1 MDKLKIQEYTLR
13 IIAIRHIKYD
23 PKGYTGTQDQEVLAI
38 RNYWKGRGYN
48 TTENAWIGKKSF
60 SEFGM
65 NEDEIVSEIVSE
77 INDIVEL
84 FRKTIC

>member
-1 MDKLKIQEYTLR
+1 MKNVFQCSWQSLLEAVLNAKETVENKNSFIDT
-13 IIAIRHIKYD
+13 IRD
-23 PKGYTGTQDQEVLAI
+23 FL
-38 RNYWKGRGYN
+38 KGRRYN